1 MIEKQDFN
9 MMTIL
14 KGAIGKELTK
24 ITMPVH
30 FNEVGELVN
39 QIRESQNGGLKLLN

>member
-30 FNEVGELVN
+30 FNEVTEK
-39 QIRESQNGGLKLLN
+39 I